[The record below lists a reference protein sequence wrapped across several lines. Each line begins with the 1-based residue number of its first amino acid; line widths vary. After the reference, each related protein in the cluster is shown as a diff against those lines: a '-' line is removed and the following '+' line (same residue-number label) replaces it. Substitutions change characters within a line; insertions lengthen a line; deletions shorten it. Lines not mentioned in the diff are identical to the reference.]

1 MKGTFI
7 LARTIVMA
15 FLLAPA
21 AARVAA
27 DPIPVKV
34 AVVVT
39 FEIGADRG
47 DTPGEFQNWVEGEN
61 WTKSIVVPGVDHPV
75 LTDGNGT
82 IGVVAG
88 TTVRASN
95 TIMALVMSGM
105 FDFSKT
111 YWVINGIA
119 GVNPHLASIGSAA
132 WAKYVIDGDVA
143 YEVDSREAAAAWPYG
158 IIPLG
163 SNVPNQMPKGHDWPY
178 FTMAFPLN
186 PSLVQWAYSMTKATA
201 LPDTDAMRKAR
212 ADFVGMPNAQRPP
225 FVLIGDSF
233 CSCRF
238 WYGSVMNQW
247 AEDWTKLWS
256 QGKAEFVMS
265 AMEDQGFATAL
276 TKLSKMGKVDF
287 QRVLVLRTGSDY
299 CTPAPGRL
307 AKDGIN
313 ADYPGFVPALQ
324 SAYRVGSQVSHEIA
338 AHWDQYRDKIPVAN

>member
-1 MKGTFI
+1 MAI
-7 LARTIVMA
+7 LLVPAVAR
-15 FLLAPA
+15 LS
-21 AARVAA
+21 A

-95 TIMALVMSGM
+95 TIMALVMSGV

-119 GVNPHLASIGSAA
+119 GVNPHVASIGSAA
-132 WAKYVIDGDVA
+132 WARYVIDGDVA
-143 YEVDSREAAAAWPYG
+143 YEVDSREADASWPYG

-178 FTMAFPLN
+178 QTMSYAIN
-186 PSLVQWAYSMTKATA
+186 PSLVQWAY
-201 LPDTDAMRKAR
+201 
-212 ADFVGMPNAQRPP
+212 
-225 FVLIGDSF
+225 
-233 CSCRF
+233 
-238 WYGSVMNQW
+238 
-247 AEDWTKLWS
+247 
-256 QGKAEFVMS
+256 
-265 AMEDQGFATAL
+265 AL
-276 TKLSKMGKVDF
+276 TKD
-287 QRVLVLRTGSDY
+287 TPIPDSDGMK
-299 CTPAPGRL
+299 A
-307 AKDGIN
+307 
-313 ADYPGFVPALQ
+313 
-324 SAYRVGSQVSHEIA
+324 
-338 AHWDQYRDKIPVAN
+338 